1 MHAEVTGIGE
11 MSAKAAAGQPTPGS
25 YYRDLVES
33 APDAILVVDRRGLIE
48 LVNRQAEVLF
58 GYPRAELIGQSVDL
72 LVPAHG
78 RAVHPSHRSA
88 YFSDPRTR
96 PMGAGLDLTA
106 RRKDGNEVPVDIS
119 LSPLETERGTVVSVA
134 IRDITERKR
143 AEKALQDAYAKVS
156 ASVAELERHD
166 HDMTLVN
173 EMGDLLQSCLTT
185 EEAHQ
190 VISQY
195 GRRLFPADS
204 GAVFTEASSRNVLEA
219 EAVWGVAGRHF
230 AVIEREQCWALRRAR
245 AYAVEGPDEA
255 PLCGHLEAAPAHG
268 YVCVPMMA
276 QGEAF
281 GLLHVLLGPDQDYAG
296 PNVLDSKRRLALT
309 VSEQLSLALANLTL
323 RESLRHQSVSD
334 PLTGLFNRR
343 HMEDRLSREIARAA
357 RAGQPVGIVAVDVD
371 HFKDVN
377 DTLGHGAGDEVLRA
391 VARTLEEGV
400 RGEDV
405 VCRLGGDE
413 FIVVLPGSPLE
424 VARQRAEALRT
435 AVVDRTT
442 HEALPQVTL
451 SLGVA
456 VFPDHGRDA
465 EAVLGA
471 ADRAMY
477 EAKQAG
483 RNQVVTAG
491 ELFEPRP

>member
-1 MHAEVTGIGE
+1 MHADMTGNGE
-11 MSAKAAAGQPTPGS
+11 TTTAPAAVQPTPGS
-25 YYRDLVES
+25 YYRDLVEA
-33 APDAILVVDRRGLIE
+33 APDAILVVDQRGLIE

-58 GYPRAELIGQSVDL
+58 GYSRAELIGQPVDL
-72 LVPAHG
+72 LVPVRAK
-78 RAVHPSHRSA
+78 AVHPSHRSA
-88 YFSDPRTR
+88 YFGDPRTR

-106 RRKDGNEVPVDIS
+106 RRKDGSEVPVDIS
-119 LSPLETERGTVVSVA
+119 LSPLETDRGTVVSVA

-166 HDMTLVN
+166 RDMTLVN

-255 PLCGHLEAAPAHG
+255 PLCGHLEAAPANG
-268 YVCVPMMA
+268 YICVPMMA

-281 GLLHVLLGPDQDYAG
+281 GLLHVLLGPDQGYAG
-296 PNVLDSKRRLALT
+296 PNILDSKRRLALT

-343 HMEDRLSREIARAA
+343 HMEDRLSREIARAG

-371 HFKDVN
+371 RFKVVN
-377 DTLGHGAGDEVLRA
+377 DTLGHGAGDEVLRV

-400 RGEDV
+400 RGADV

-435 AVVDRTT
+435 AVSERTT
-442 HEALPQVTL
+442 DGTGPAVTL

-456 VFPDHGRDA
+456 VFPDHGGTA

-471 ADRAMY
+471 ADAAMY

-483 RNQVVTAG
+483 RNRVVTAG
-491 ELFEPRP
+491 ESFEPRP